1 MSLPMIAEVEVN
13 WPPVTCMPS
22 PESPAKRMVTAS
34 SSSIGSFVLVIGS
47 SSVVADIT
55 NSILL
60 FFGCEHHSLQGCVS
74 RASWDGPDCRIHSI
88 STSDQYSPSRPDC
101 SSGKLRWG
109 ALWTGE
115 RETLGPQLVE
125 QISKWKYNTSP
136 ANRVTAA
143 RLFGL
148 VWFFSEL
155 SR

>member
-60 FFGCEHHSLQGCVS
+60 FFSCEHHSLQGCVLRS
-74 RASWDGPDCRIHSI
+74 SLAGPDCR
-88 STSDQYSPSRPDC
+88 TVQSPTKINFHRHD
-101 SSGKLRWG
+101 RTVRRENDF
-109 ALWTGE
+109 AL
-115 RETLGPQLVE
+115 
-125 QISKWKYNTSP
+125 
-136 ANRVTAA
+136 A
-143 RLFGL
+143 
-148 VWFFSEL
+148 
-155 SR
+155 